1 MFNLPHLSQLD
12 LSYNLL
18 EGEIPSQIGN
28 LQSLEQL
35 KISHNNLSGLIPTTF
50 EEMHGLSNVK
60 ISYNQLEA
68 PFPNSKAFQDA
79 QIEALIGN
87 KGLCGNVIRLQ
98 PCVEEKH
105 ISKKEHRVI
114 FLIIFPLMG
123 NSSTCIGIPWIFFFF
138 FFLNG
143 KGNGPYIDQ
152 TNDVDIKEVFSIS
165 TFDGRAMYKE
175 IIKATEDFDA
185 KFFLEKVGFGVVY
198 KAKLTSRNIVAV
210 KKLLPLCDGEI
221 QQQKELLNEIRALIE
236 ICH

>member
-1 MFNLPHLSQLD
+1 MWKC
-12 LSYNLL
+12 Y
-18 EGEIPSQIGN
+18 QIATLCGRKAYFEKGT
-28 LQSLEQL
+28 QS
-35 KISHNNLSGLIPTTF
+35 H
-50 EEMHGLSNVK
+50 
-60 ISYNQLEA
+60 
-68 PFPNSKAFQDA
+68 FPN
-79 QIEALIGN
+79 
-87 KGLCGNVIRLQ
+87 
-98 PCVEEKH
+98 H
-105 ISKKEHRVI
+105 
-114 FLIIFPLMG
+114 FPSYGKLFYLYWH
-123 NSSTCIGIPWIFFFF
+123 SLDFFFF

-221 QQQKELLNEIRALIE
+221 Q
-236 ICH
+236 